1 MKKAGGTKVGNFLR
15 SLVEFFKNLTA
26 KTRELTPEI
35 IQIVTNIKNFVDSPG
50 ADFLTSVIPGTLDD
64 TIQNLLKQY
73 LPKLLDILNK
83 VESIAA
89 IEDPNERIKAIVNEI
104 QLSDNDA
111 KDILLHGIAG
121 KLIEVTT
128 GNPWGESA
136 IIAES
141 AYQNPEVLT
150 V

>member
-1 MKKAGGTKVGNFLR
+1 MSKIGNFLR
-15 SLVEFFKNLTA
+15 WIVNLFKNITA
-26 KTRELTPEI
+26 KTKELTPEI

-50 ADFLTSVIPGTLDD
+50 CDFLTAVIPGTLDD
-64 TIQNLLKQY
+64 SIQKLLKEY
-73 LPKLLDILNK
+73 LPRLLDILNK
-83 VESIAA
+83 VESIAV

-104 QLSDNDA
+104 QLSQTDA

-141 AYQNPEVLT
+141 AYQNPEVLKA
-150 V
+150 

>member
-1 MKKAGGTKVGNFLR
+1 MSKIGDFLR
-15 SLVEFFKNLTA
+15 WLVGLFKNISA
-26 KTRELTPEI
+26 KTKQLTPEI

-64 TIQNLLKQY
+64 AVQKLLKQY

-89 IEDPNERIKAIVNEI
+89 IQDDNERIKAIVNSI
-104 QLSDNDA
+104 QLSEQDA
-111 KDILLHGIAG
+111 KDILLHGIAA

-128 GNPWGESA
+128 DNPFGDSA

-150 V
+150 A

>member
-1 MKKAGGTKVGNFLR
+1 MGA
-15 SLVEFFKNLTA
+15 FKNFFQWLAKIFKELTA
-26 KTRELTPEI
+26 KTKQLTPEI

-64 TIQNLLKQY
+64 TIQDLLKQY
-73 LPKLLDILNK
+73 IPKLLDILNK

-89 IEDPNERIKAIVNEI
+89 IEDANERIKAIVNSI
-104 QLSDNDA
+104 QLSEQDA
-111 KDILLHGIAG
+111 KDILLHGIAA

-128 GNPWGESA
+128 DNPFGDSA

-150 V
+150 A

>member
-1 MKKAGGTKVGNFLR
+1 MSAIGDFFRWLV
-15 SLVEFFKNLTA
+15 SLFKNLSA
-26 KTRELTPEI
+26 KTKELTPDI

-64 TIQNLLKQY
+64 KVLNILRQY

-83 VESIAA
+83 VESIAE
-89 IEDPNERIKAIVNEI
+89 IVDPNERMKAIVAEI
-104 QLSDNDA
+104 QLSEQDA

-128 GNPWGESA
+128 DNPWGKSA
-136 IIAES
+136 LIAEA

-150 V
+150 A

>member
-1 MKKAGGTKVGNFLR
+1 
-15 SLVEFFKNLTA
+15 
-26 KTRELTPEI
+26 
-35 IQIVTNIKNFVDSPG
+35 
-50 ADFLTSVIPGTLDD
+50 VIPGTLDD
-64 TIQNLLKQY
+64 SIQKLLKEY

-83 VESIAA
+83 VESIAV

-104 QLSDNDA
+104 QLSQSDA

-128 GNPWGESA
+128 DNPWGKSS

-150 V
+150 A

>member
-1 MKKAGGTKVGNFLR
+1 MGTIVGNFLR
-15 SLVEFFKNLTA
+15 FLVKLFRGLTDET
-26 KTRELTPEI
+26 KKLTPEI

-50 ADFLTSVIPGTLDD
+50 CDFLIAVIPGTLDD
-64 TIQNLLKQY
+64 KIQDILKQY

-83 VESIAA
+83 VESIAV

-104 QLSDNDA
+104 QLSDSDA

-121 KLIEVTT
+121 KLIEVAT
-128 GNPWGESA
+128 GETWGKSA
-136 IIAES
+136 LIAEA

-150 V
+150 A